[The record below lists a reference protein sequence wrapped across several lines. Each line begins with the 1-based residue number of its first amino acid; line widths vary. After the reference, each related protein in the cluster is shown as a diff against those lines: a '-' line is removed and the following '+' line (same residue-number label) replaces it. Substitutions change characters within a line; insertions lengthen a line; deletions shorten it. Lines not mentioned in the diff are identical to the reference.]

1 MISLI
6 DFGQTPVT
14 RPTKEMDREPN
25 RQSETEKRESPAQ
38 SPTVNPSNQ
47 PKASNPP
54 NQANGNSFSIQT
66 KINKPPSQ
74 TNGNNL
80 LKQPTGKILPSQA
93 NGNQSSASVHTTITT
108 FHTTPTLTDQKV
120 VQVIHQPSRQPR
132 GSAAQLLHQMYTVQ
146 QQQKQQQH
154 GSLHAAAQQ
163 QQHQQQQLQQQKR
176 QSHLPAAQQVRLFG
190 DKMPSLSSPTS
201 EGSPV
206 SSPQQS
212 PKPVTSPSSPGST
225 HMVRASQSPIPV
237 TANQRIAPHALL
249 LGKSACTSP
258 AQMLLRAQMQ
268 LILTS
273 TVRPELPVLS
283 SPSSRFSSS
292 QLQSLTLRPPPPGTL
307 TIPPNLPLKASA
319 TIPPSAAPRPRAPI
333 APLRLSQTPT
343 GLGREASKVGDGCPT
358 SPQAGAKTPPV
369 RHLTVP
375 PPSLYSPVQSHAL
388 AKHKASSPG
397 SLKRSHSQTSQ
408 QPASLQNHTSPSSP
422 QGPTPKKPLPVLYR
436 CPSAPGMST
445 QATSSFLPS
454 SPSVTTERSQT
465 TTTTNA
471 TSPTLALPLGSTTP
485 TSERSLLASKQLL
498 KIALSSA
505 SVQMAS
511 NPSKMAAI
519 TTSRDYIQSKP
530 LSPMFSRP
538 IKLDCQGHSPQRSLG
553 QPLNQLS
560 PVSTQI
566 SPVPTTT
573 PKIPSPLPSPQR
585 PCPPSPILPPGLLP
599 SGAQK
604 HPKSPVALHHPTAP
618 TERLPKEQ
626 KKVTEV
632 EGRRT
637 DPVVERLMPLAQ
649 PLKTTILVKPPTLTT
664 NSQTLNAT
672 PAGKALDFT
681 LSEPPCS
688 GESQGKAPIKNI
700 QKSPQPPTASPPALP
715 VHPGD
720 HCEDVSTQSDNHS
733 AVSSL
738 SSDLSPTQPSVV
750 PPLND
755 PLVPSAS
762 PSPLTPLLGQNPSP
776 SPSSGSTTTPENQEK
791 PEATK
796 PVILT
801 HLVDGFIIQEGLQ
814 PFPVI
819 RSSLM
824 VDQSGRKLESAM
836 NGLKDPEPF
845 HCMEPADNSSDTDAD
860 VGPHDNGYEDG
871 QRVMVQCEFCRRE
884 TPSPSFVRSKRFCS
898 SSCARRFS
906 HNKRFRPARR
916 SGSQDGQHSPGLKPT
931 ESTYEAQPGATE
943 QWRVQPPRG
952 DEEEA
957 AAPMKTRLRRHTELE
972 RERETRD
979 ASEEARSEPCSPQ
992 DPAASPDQSSRPR
1005 PAEWTVDQVWEFISA
1020 LPGCQE
1026 IAESFRAQEID
1037 GQALLLLTEDH
1048 LMTAMNVKLGP
1059 ALKICA
1065 RINSLKE
1072 H

>member
-6 DFGQTPVT
+6 DFGQPPVT

-120 VQVIHQPSRQPR
+120 VQV
-132 GSAAQLLHQMYTVQ
+132 
-146 QQQKQQQH
+146 
-154 GSLHAAAQQ
+154 
-163 QQHQQQQLQQQKR
+163 
-176 QSHLPAAQQVRLFG
+176 RLFG

-201 EGSPV
+201 EGTPV

-225 HMVRASQSPIPV
+225 HMVRASQSPLPV

-258 AQMLLRAQMQ
+258 AQMLLRAQM
-268 LILTS
+268 
-273 TVRPELPVLS
+273 
-283 SPSSRFSSS
+283 
-292 QLQSLTLRPPPPGTL
+292 LQSLTLRPPPPGTL
-307 TIPPNLPLKASA
+307 TIPPNLPLKALA

-408 QPASLQNHTSPSSP
+408 QPASLQNHTPPSSP

-585 PCPPSPILPPGLLP
+585 PCPPSPILPPGLPP

-649 PLKTTILVKPPTLTT
+649 PLKTTILVKPATLTT

-681 LSEPPCS
+681 LSEPLCS

-700 QKSPQPPTASPPALP
+700 QKSPQPPTATPPALP

-733 AVSSL
+733 VFSSGFAAVSSL

-762 PSPLTPLLGQNPSP
+762 PSPLTPLLGRNPSP

-871 QRVMVQCEFCRRE
+871 QRVMLQCEFCRRE
-884 TPSPSFVRSKRFCS
+884 APSPSFVRSKRFCS